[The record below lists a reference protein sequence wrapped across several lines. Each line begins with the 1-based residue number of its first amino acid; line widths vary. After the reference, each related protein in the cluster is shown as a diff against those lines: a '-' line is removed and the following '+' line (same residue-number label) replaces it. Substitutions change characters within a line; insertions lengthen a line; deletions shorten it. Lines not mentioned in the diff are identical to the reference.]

1 MWFDSQID
9 SFMTVSVHG
18 LSVSMNFVTCFCIHY
33 GTIVW
38 DNTGTT
44 PNTLYMKTVNK
55 KNAHNYVCYL
65 THTHTHTHTH
75 GRLGAQRKAEKI
87 GIQGCKES

>member
-1 MWFDSQID
+1 M
-9 SFMTVSVHG
+9 
-18 LSVSMNFVTCFCIHY
+18 CFCIHY

-55 KNAHNYVCYL
+55 KYAHNYMYAILHMVDWG
-65 THTHTHTHTH
+65 HKE
-75 GRLGAQRKAEKI
+75 RLKIHPQSMFVFRKAHH
-87 GIQGCKES
+87 

>member
-1 MWFDSQID
+1 
-9 SFMTVSVHG
+9 
-18 LSVSMNFVTCFCIHY
+18 MNFVMCFCIHY

-65 THTHTHTHTH
+65 THTHRVDWGH
-75 GRLGAQRKAEKI
+75 KEKL
-87 GIQGCKES
+87 